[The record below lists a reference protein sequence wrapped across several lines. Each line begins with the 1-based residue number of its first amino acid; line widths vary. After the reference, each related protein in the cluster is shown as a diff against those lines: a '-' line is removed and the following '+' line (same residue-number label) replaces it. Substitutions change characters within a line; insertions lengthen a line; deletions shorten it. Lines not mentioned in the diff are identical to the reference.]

1 MPTSVPGSSRART
14 PPPWPAR
21 PGGRHAAVRGF
32 TLIEL
37 LIVVAIVAVSVA
49 LIALTLPDGH
59 AARLE
64 EEGARLT
71 ALLEMARAEARI
83 SGARVHWVPRQD
95 DSADPD
101 TALQFRFVGLSA
113 EQALPTRWL
122 DPATR
127 AEIVGAATVLLG
139 PEAILP
145 PQRIVLRLA
154 AQRLELASDGLGPFA
169 AAGPAT
175 AP

>member
-1 MPTSVPGSSRART
+1 MPTSVPGSSRI
-14 PPPWPAR
+14 PS
-21 PGGRHAAVRGF
+21 PGPRRRSAGF

-37 LIVVAIVAVSVA
+37 LVVLVIIAISAGLVSLSVR
-49 LIALTLPDGH
+49 DGH

-64 EEGARLT
+64 EEGARLA
-71 ALLEMARAEARI
+71 ALLEMARAEARV
-83 SGARVHWVPRQD
+83 SGAAVRWVPKRED
-95 DSADPD
+95 GSEPDP
-101 TALQFRFVGLSA
+101 AIQFRFVGLTL
-113 EQALPTRWL
+113 QQGLPTRWL

-127 AEIVGAATVLLG
+127 AQVVGAPTVVLG

-154 AQRLELASDGLGPFA
+154 DQRLELASDGLGPFA
-169 AAGPAT
+169 VAGAAAA